1 MNFAA
6 IGNILQKFLKTH
18 EIRVFLESGKA
29 FFTKFK
35 VKPEFEFEDLEVI
48 SYLLNK
54 KIAHGKEG
62 LKLIEQEK
70 LSFSYRQIEKH
81 IPYILTQMEDAGIAT
96 SLPSLQTLKTKL
108 EEKIHHVTSE
118 IWDLAGQ
125 EFNINSPKQV
135 NEILFEKLGLKAGK
149 KTKGGGLS
157 TGADVLEDLAFD
169 GVLIAEKLIE
179 ARHLHKLLNTY
190 VDVLIEKTE
199 KSPDSRIHTTFSS
212 TSTLTGRLNSKN
224 PNLQNL
230 PAKTEI
236 GSEIKACFKG
246 AEGFKLIAFDYSQIE
261 LRILAHIADVQPL
274 KEAFLNNEDI
284 HARTA
289 SAIFEVPL
297 AELSKELR
305 NNAKAIN
312 FGIIYGVSAFAL
324 AKSLKISTSKAG
336 DYINAYF
343 EKYAGIKKY
352 MEETMEFAKE
362 NEFVRTISGKK
373 CYLEGANSSNYSVRS
388 HALRAGINARI
399 QGSAADLIKKAMI
412 DVFKNGV
419 IDENCSLILQIHD
432 ELVFEIKAELVE
444 EKAVKIKQIMENSFK
459 LSVPIVVNIKNF

>member
-149 KTKGGGLS
+149 KTKGFQL
-157 TGADVLEDLAFD
+157 V
-169 GVLIAEKLIE
+169 
-179 ARHLHKLLNTY
+179 RMY
-190 VDVLIEKTE
+190 W
-199 KSPDSRIHTTFSS
+199 
-212 TSTLTGRLNSKN
+212 
-224 PNLQNL
+224 
-230 PAKTEI
+230 
-236 GSEIKACFKG
+236 
-246 AEGFKLIAFDYSQIE
+246 
-261 LRILAHIADVQPL
+261 
-274 KEAFLNNEDI
+274 
-284 HARTA
+284 
-289 SAIFEVPL
+289 
-297 AELSKELR
+297 
-305 NNAKAIN
+305 
-312 FGIIYGVSAFAL
+312 
-324 AKSLKISTSKAG
+324 KI
-336 DYINAYF
+336 
-343 EKYAGIKKY
+343 
-352 MEETMEFAKE
+352 
-362 NEFVRTISGKK
+362 
-373 CYLEGANSSNYSVRS
+373 
-388 HALRAGINARI
+388 
-399 QGSAADLIKKAMI
+399 
-412 DVFKNGV
+412 
-419 IDENCSLILQIHD
+419 
-432 ELVFEIKAELVE
+432 
-444 EKAVKIKQIMENSFK
+444 
-459 LSVPIVVNIKNF
+459 